1 MLAKRASAWA
11 FDTTETPAIYF
22 GVCIGLLALTS
33 AKAVQQSF
41 TIYSRT
47 KSLKNIYAWMVWILF
62 SANAIQ
68 AIIIWLLFRGD
79 ISINIG
85 FMIADA
91 ISWVLQTQLAPQIL
105 ANRLGLLMHNKR
117 RVKYMKIGLL
127 VFIGIFNLAY
137 IGLWIAFTLDP
148 TPLAV
153 VINRYL
159 TRLDIVIDLLVNIV
173 LDTTFLIIIKRELI
187 AGGLV
192 KYRLLFN
199 CGVAAVCLSISLDVV
214 MMILMSAPNS
224 YHYTCTHPVAY
235 CVRLII
241 EMLMADLIA
250 VIARTPHEMR
260 DL

>member
-1 MLAKRASAWA
+1 MLGKRASAWA
-11 FDTTETPAIYF
+11 FDTTETPALYF

-41 TIYSRT
+41 IIYSRT
-47 KSLKNIYAWMVWILF
+47 NSLKNIYAWMVWILLF
-62 SANAIQ
+62 ANATQ
-68 AIIIWLLFRGD
+68 AIIVWLLFRGD

-105 ANRLGLLMHNKR
+105 ANRLGLLMHNKQ
-117 RVKYMKIGLL
+117 RVKYMKIGLV

-137 IGLWIAFTLDP
+137 IALWIVFTINP
-148 TPLAV
+148 SQLAV

-159 TRLDIVIDLLVNIV
+159 SRLDIVIDLLVNVV
-173 LDTTFLIIIKRELI
+173 LDATFLIIIKRELI

-235 CVRLII
+235 SVRLII

>member
-11 FDTTETPAIYF
+11 FDTVETPALYF
-22 GVCIGLLALTS
+22 GVCIGLLTLTS

-41 TIYSRT
+41 LIYSRT
-47 KSLKNIYAWMVWILF
+47 KSLKNIYAWMVWILLF
-62 SANAIQ
+62 ANATQ
-68 AIIIWLLFRGD
+68 AIIIFVLFRGE

-85 FMIADA
+85 FMIADT

-105 ANRLGLLMHNKR
+105 ANRLGLLMHNKQ
-117 RVKYMKIGLL
+117 RVRYMKIGLL

-137 IGLWIAFTLDP
+137 IALWIVYTIDP
-148 TPLAV
+148 SRLAV
-153 VINRYL
+153 VLNRYL
-159 TRLDIVIDLLVNIV
+159 SRLDIVIDLLVNIV

-199 CGVAAVCLSISLDVV
+199 CGVVAVCLSISLDVV
-214 MMILMSAPNS
+214 MIILLSAPNS